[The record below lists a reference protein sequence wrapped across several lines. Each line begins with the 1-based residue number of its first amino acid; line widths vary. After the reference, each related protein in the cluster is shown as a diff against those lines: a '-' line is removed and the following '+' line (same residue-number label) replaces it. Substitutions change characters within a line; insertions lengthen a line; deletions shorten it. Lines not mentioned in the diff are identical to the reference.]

1 MPDDTQIH
9 ETTPEPTGDEVKN
22 PAAVLLKNKELLARN
37 AELQARI
44 TELEGQAQALTEA
57 HGRLQADFA
66 DFHIRRPLARVAEQ
80 ISPVPD
86 LWLAEFS
93 KLYDVRQV
101 GDDLR
106 VFDKKT
112 GELCVVPADTRG
124 AGKPIDLTP
133 ESLWAFLDRGVSSL
147 SKKDS
152 ECDPQA
158 ARFNWLMRY
167 LGTSGTGYVPSHS
180 SGLSSAAP
188 SAPAPGPEPAST
200 PPLGLR

>member
-1 MPDDTQIH
+1 MPEATQTH

-37 AELQARI
+37 AELQARV

-57 HGRLQADFA
+57 HSKLQADFA

-86 LWLAEFS
+86 LWMAEFS

-112 GELCVVPADTRG
+112 GEMCVVPEGTRT

-133 ESLWAFLDRGVSSL
+133 ESLWAFLDRGVSER

-167 LGTSGTGYVPSHS
+167 LGPSGGGAVGSFG
-180 SGLSSAAP
+180 SGLKGVMP
-188 SAPAPGPEPAST
+188 SAPAPSPEPAST